1 MPNPPGFGMTKDRFA
16 AFMGKN
22 EKGKFIYKL
31 FESDLAD
38 AMTLEYSIPELVESK
53 KKKTKLELTFIKNNA
68 KKTILARNSKYRKDV
83 GDKEDKDKAEIE
95 SLTDSI
101 NEMKSLLSK
110 EIKKANGNQ
119 TDGVINANNLLSEAE
134 KKLNDTKV
142 IHAKEML
149 MLESIFERDIDIIK
163 DIESDDVRDCIRLQK
178 MYVEKLADSLKS
190 AVKDINGKYP
200 TKDLEMDPAIEIGTL
215 YGESVI
221 NLPLNIIE
229 FVRSK
234 LIVIKPRPV
243 VNSKFGVS
251 EEDLIDNETKELI
264 RMENEAK
271 IREAQK

>member
-1 MPNPPGFGMTKDRFA
+1 MPNNPGFGMTKDRFA

-22 EKGKFIYKL
+22 EKGNFIYKL

-68 KKTILARNSKYRKDV
+68 KKTILARNSKYRKAV
-83 GDKEDKDKAEIE
+83 GDKEDKDKDEIE

-110 EIKKANGNQ
+110 EIKKANGKQ
-119 TDGVINANNLLSEAE
+119 TDGVINANNLLSETE
-134 KKLNDTKV
+134 KKLHDTKL

-163 DIESDDVRDCIRLQK
+163 DIESDDVRDCNRKQK
-178 MYVEKLADSLKS
+178 MYVENLADSLKS

-200 TKDLEMDPAIEIGTL
+200 TKDLEMDPIIEIGTQ
-215 YGESVI
+215 YGESII

-229 FVRSK
+229 FVRNK

-251 EEDLIDNETKELI
+251 EEDLIDNEAKELI

-271 IREAQK
+271 IREAQE

>member
-1 MPNPPGFGMTKDRFA
+1 MPNPPGFGMTKDRFD

-53 KKKTKLELTFIKNNA
+53 KNKTKLELTFIKNNS

-83 GDKEDKDKAEIE
+83 GDKEDKDKDEIE
-95 SLTDSI
+95 SLTGSI
-101 NEMKSLLSK
+101 NDMKSLLSN

-119 TDGVINANNLLSEAE
+119 TGGVINANNLLSEAE
-134 KKLNDTKV
+134 KKLIDTEV

-163 DIESDDVRDCIRLQK
+163 DIESDDIRDCIRSQK
-178 MYVEKLADSLKS
+178 MYVENLADSLKS

-200 TKDLEMDPAIEIGTL
+200 TKDIEMDPIIEIGTL

-234 LIVIKPRPV
+234 LIVITPRPV

-271 IREAQK
+271 IREAQT